1 MCRDD
6 TIWRRAVDPLERLG
20 HRPALRLGIMGGTF
34 DPIHIGHLVTAEEAL
49 LQFELDEIVFMPT
62 GQSPHKSSQVASP
75 EARYMMASVAT
86 ATNPRFWVSRLEID
100 DPGVDYTVDT
110 LDRLRAECR
119 SDARLFFITGADAVL
134 DILTWKE
141 PERLLGLCEVIAAT
155 RPGYDLGRLAGVLAD
170 LPHKENVHVMEI
182 PALAVSSSMI
192 RERLAQGKSVRYLV
206 TEGVAALIAKSDS
219 YRPPA
224 GVRQS
229 GHHAGSG

>member
-1 MCRDD
+1 M
-6 TIWRRAVDPLERLG
+6 DPLERLR
-20 HRPALRLGIMGGTF
+20 HRPGLRLGIMGGTF

-62 GQSPHKSSQVASP
+62 GEPPHKTRQVASP

-100 DPGVDYTVDT
+100 VPGVDYTVDT
-110 LDRLRAECR
+110 LDRLHAECR
-119 SDARLFFITGADAVL
+119 PEVEFFFITGADAVL

-206 TEGVAALIAKSDS
+206 TEGVAALIAKSGL
-219 YRPPA
+219 YRPSVA
-224 GVRQS
+224 RGQG
-229 GHHAGSG
+229 GHDPGRGGHDPGRG

>member
-1 MCRDD
+1 M
-6 TIWRRAVDPLERLG
+6 IPLERLG
-20 HRPALRLGIMGGTF
+20 QRSGLRLGIMGGTF

-62 GQSPHKSSQVASP
+62 GQPPHKSSQVASP

-100 DPGVDYTVDT
+100 DAGVDYTVDT
-110 LDRLRAECR
+110 LDRLRAACR
-119 SDARLFFITGADAVL
+119 PDAELFFITGADAVL

-141 PERLLGLCEVIAAT
+141 PDRLLGLCEVIAAT

-170 LPHKENVHVMEI
+170 LAHKENVHVMEI

-219 YRPPA
+219 YGLQASLGRN
-224 GVRQS
+224 
-229 GHHAGSG
+229 GHDLGSG